1 MTVTNPIA
9 LMPWNAFIDES
20 VRKITLLFSIILFLI
35 LTIPGYSTIRYVKA
49 GNPTPSSPY
58 TTWTTASDSIQK
70 VLDICLSGDTILIG
84 TGVYTQIVNSEN
96 FGRNL
101 TILGVDVDS
110 CIIDVS
116 GFPLEPLL
124 KVFRFKDNLNIE
136 NLTFKTRLGTTEHI
150 AIYTLGSTFNHNT
163 VNIKNVNF
171 FGIFRE
177 AIALL
182 NTSGSVENCY
192 FYANSI
198 AINGPEWTNS
208 PPMVITNNL
217 FSGVNHGIYAKYSI
231 IVDNTFIDVN
241 NDAVDF
247 HTWFGK
253 FTDVKNNFMHSRTDR
268 SVAVSDVPNSIEN
281 NIIIN
286 FKNGISMRPGTKVV
300 NNIIMNSSEYAIDT
314 TNSLDTAV
322 INYNCFYNNNAISNN
337 TALFNPDTTIYYTSD
352 PMFEN
357 QDSNNYLLQMFSP
370 LIDAGDPNI
379 FDVDGSRSDVGLF
392 GGPYG
397 QSYPYQDLAPKK
409 PKFTLVKKQNGKVNF
424 NWRGGTE
431 VDFNSFSLYR
441 SRDPQFIPNDNNKIY
456 SGIDTLFTDSLKD
469 PTGSYSYKLTAK
481 DNQGN
486 VSKLDSITVVIT
498 GISAEEENPTPERI
512 YLYQNYPNPFNPS
525 TKIKFSLTEEAEV
538 ILRVYD
544 VNGELVTMLQNGWLP
559 AGEYERE
566 FSPTTIG
573 TLKDIASGVY
583 FYNLLVRDK
592 NLIPLFVKTE
602 KMMFLK

>member
-1 MTVTNPIA
+1 MTVTKSIVP
-9 LMPWNAFIDES
+9 MHRNAFIDES
-20 VRKITLLFSIILFLI
+20 VRKKTILFSILLLLVLSVQGF
-35 LTIPGYSTIRYVKA
+35 PTIRYVKA
-49 GNPTPSSPY
+49 GNPNPLAPY
-58 TTWTTASDSIQK
+58 TSWATASDSIQK
-70 VLDICLSGDTILIG
+70 VVDICLSGDTILIG
-84 TGVYTQIVNSEN
+84 SGVYPQIVNSEN
-96 FGRNL
+96 FGRDL
-101 TILGVDVDS
+101 TIFGVDVDS

-124 KVFRFKDNLNIE
+124 KVFTFKDNLNVE

-150 AIYTLGSTFNHNT
+150 AILTEGSTFVSNT
-163 VNIKNVNF
+163 VNIKNVKF
-171 FGIFRE
+171 WGIFKE
-177 AIALL
+177 ALTLL
-182 NTSGSVENCY
+182 NTSGSIQNCY
-192 FYANSI
+192 FYASSV

-208 PPMVITNNL
+208 PPMLISKNL
-217 FSGVNHGIYAKYSI
+217 FYRVNHGIYAEYSTI
-231 IVDNTFIDVN
+231 IDNSFIDTFVE
-241 NDAVDF
+241 AVHF
-247 HTWFGK
+247 HPWFGK
-253 FTDVKNNFMHSRTDR
+253 FTDVRNNFIHGRTYD
-268 SVAVSDVPNSIEN
+268 VGINQVPNRIEN

-286 FKNGISMRPGTKVV
+286 FARGIVMQPGTRVT
-300 NNIIMNSSEYAIDT
+300 NNIILNSRESAIYT

-337 TALFNPDTTIYYTSD
+337 TALFNPDTTIYYASD

-379 FDVDGSRSDVGLF
+379 LDVDGSRSDVGLY

-397 QSYPYQDLAPKK
+397 QSYSYQDLAPKK
-409 PKFTLVKKQNGKVNF
+409 PKFTLVKKQIGKVNF

-431 VDFNSFSLYR
+431 ADFNSFSLYR

-456 SGIDTLFTDSLKD
+456 SGIDTIFTDSLAD
-469 PTGSYSYKLTAK
+469 PTGSYSYKLTAR

-486 VSKLDSITVVIT
+486 VSKLDSVTVVIT
-498 GISAEEENPTPERI
+498 GISADEESPTPERI
-512 YLYQNYPNPFNPS
+512 FLYQNYPNPFNPS
-525 TKIKFSLTEEAEV
+525 TKIKFSLTEESEV

-544 VNGELVTMLQNGWLP
+544 VNGEIVMMLQNGWLP

-566 FSPTTIG
+566 FSPKTIG